1 MLSFEVFLLW
11 VIDWEIQVDSFCD
24 GFVKWVVVEMGIG
37 ERVLR
42 DFKDEDG
49 GGMEGFVFRGEESG
63 GVGSFCGGHEM
74 CEVFENGH
82 LMH

>member
-1 MLSFEVFLLW
+1 
-11 VIDWEIQVDSFCD
+11 
-24 GFVKWVVVEMGIG
+24 MGIG

-49 GGMEGFVFRGEESG
+49 GGKEGFVFRGEESG

-74 CEVFENGH
+74 CEAFENGH
-82 LMH
+82 LLH